1 MTTMNRIKSE
11 LVQDRVVCGCMV
23 TEVRTP
29 AIGMILESAG
39 LDFFIL
45 DMEHGSFSYET
56 ANDIILSCHGLKIV
70 PFVRVPALEREAF
83 QKPLDSGARGILVP
97 RVETREQVE
106 AALDLM
112 RYAPAGSRGLSIRR
126 AHSGFTRQEPFQFTS
141 DANRNV
147 MLMVQIETR
156 QGVEN
161 IEAVSDTPG
170 VDVLF
175 VGPSDL
181 AHSYGEVESET
192 LDQAIARVIEVGKRK
207 GIPTGIQH
215 TSLPVITRLI
225 EDGMRFISVNTEVGA
240 IISVFSDA
248 ESRIRAAAK
257 NNDSRE
263 DPRQDSRQEN
273 STQAADKNGAGAGM
287 SK

>member
-1 MTTMNRIKSE
+1 MTRMNRIKSE
-11 LVQDRVVCGCMV
+11 LAQDRVVCGCMV

-56 ANDIILSCHGLKIV
+56 ANDIILSCHGLRIV

-83 QKPLDSGARGILVP
+83 QKPLDSGAHGILVP

-112 RYAPAGSRGLSIRR
+112 HYAPAGSRGLSIRR
-126 AHSGFTRQEPFQFTS
+126 AHSGFTRQEPFQFTTE
-141 DANRNV
+141 ANRNV

-156 QGVEN
+156 QGIEN
-161 IEAVSDTPG
+161 IEAISDTPG

-181 AHSYGEVESET
+181 AHSYGEVERET
-192 LDQAIARVIEVGKRK
+192 LDRAIARVIEVGKRK
-207 GIPTGIQH
+207 HIPTGIQH

-240 IISVFSDA
+240 IISVFSEAEAHIRSAAKTDKAGEDAGEDA
-248 ESRIRAAAK
+248 EQVSRK
-257 NNDSRE
+257 S
-263 DPRQDSRQEN
+263 S
-273 STQAADKNGAGAGM
+273 AGAGM